1 MPLFLCV
8 VKGQRDSIFYSADV
22 STENWESVHVVPN
35 GFTFQAEAGPLTL
48 SVFISHPTK
57 GLVLMA

>member
-1 MPLFLCV
+1 M

-22 STENWESVHVVPN
+22 STENWESVHVVLN